1 MIEQIGIYLT
11 SMILGIMLFFSFVIA
26 PVIFTTLDDENARK
40 FIRRIFPFYYIVNLV
55 ISFIVLLTFFFLS
68 KFGIEFVL
76 ILTITILFAISN
88 YYLMPLINKYRDE
101 KQNKKFKYSHF
112 ISVLINFIQ
121 MIFLVL
127 LLISLIVVEPHKH
140 LSGKI
145 NLLLSF
151 FLFVTSTET
160 TWGITSPAL

>member
-26 PVIFTTLDDENARK
+26 PVVFTTLDDENARK
-40 FIRRIFPFYYIVNLV
+40 FIRRIFPFYYNVNLV

-68 KFGIEFVL
+68 KFGIEFIL

-112 ISVLINFIQ
+112 TSVVINFIQ
-121 MIFLVL
+121 MIFLVF
-127 LLISLIVVEPHKH
+127 LLI
-140 LSGKI
+140 
-145 NLLLSF
+145 
-151 FLFVTSTET
+151 
-160 TWGITSPAL
+160 

>member
-1 MIEQIGIYLT
+1 MIEQISIYLT

-26 PVIFTTLDDENARK
+26 PVVFTTLDDENARK
-40 FIRRIFPFYYIVNLV
+40 FIRRIFPFYYNVNLI
-55 ISFIVLLTFFFLS
+55 ISFIVLITFFFLS
-68 KFGIEFVL
+68 KFGIEFIL

-121 MIFLVL
+121 IIFLVF
-127 LLISLIVVEPHKH
+127 LLI
-140 LSGKI
+140 
-145 NLLLSF
+145 
-151 FLFVTSTET
+151 
-160 TWGITSPAL
+160 

>member
-26 PVIFTTLDDENARK
+26 PVVFTTLDDENARK
-40 FIRRIFPFYYIVNLV
+40 FIRRIFPFYYNVNLI
-55 ISFIVLLTFFFLS
+55 ISFIVLITFFFLS
-68 KFGIEFVL
+68 KFGIEFIL

-112 ISVLINFIQ
+112 TSVVINFIQ
-121 MIFLVL
+121 MIFLVF
-127 LLISLIVVEPHKH
+127 LLI
-140 LSGKI
+140 
-145 NLLLSF
+145 
-151 FLFVTSTET
+151 
-160 TWGITSPAL
+160 

>member
-26 PVIFTTLDDENARK
+26 PVVFTTLDDENARK
-40 FIRRIFPFYYIVNLV
+40 FIRRIFPFYYNVNLV

-68 KFGIEFVL
+68 KFGIEFIL

-112 ISVLINFIQ
+112 ISVVINFIQ
-121 MIFLVL
+121 MIFLVFL
-127 LLISLIVVEPHKH
+127 L
-140 LSGKI
+140 
-145 NLLLSF
+145 F
-151 FLFVTSTET
+151 
-160 TWGITSPAL
+160 